1 MKHITRVYECMMVR
15 NSNIS
20 KSWVAFSLELI
31 NASIGTRE
39 QQTKLPKYIYT
50 SSRKTTSNG
59 TKDSKN
65 KVLYSTSQQ
74 HKTCSR
80 KICTLHFLTLA
91 PTIGTTMRET
101 KASPPRGSGQ

>member
-1 MKHITRVYECMMVR
+1 MVR

-20 KSWVAFSLELI
+20 KSLVAFSLELI

-65 KVLYSTSQQ
+65 KNFVFNITTAQNVL
-74 HKTCSR
+74 
-80 KICTLHFLTLA
+80 
-91 PTIGTTMRET
+91 T
-101 KASPPRGSGQ
+101 KNMFPPFPNPRANYRHDDERNKGITAQR